1 MNLNNKYHEFYR
13 EPTDRIQLFRN
24 ISGGTLKEKEKK
36 FEKSGI
42 SIQNRFMVKKLH
54 MARCFGKNLDLTCGS
69 GFLKRV
75 AACEV
80 GGEGHL
86 DPEWI

>member
-13 EPTDRIQLFRN
+13 ELTDRTQLFIN

-42 SIQNRFMVKKLH
+42 SIPNRFMVKKCMNATLH
-54 MARCFGKNLDLTCGS
+54 IARCFGKDLDLTCRS
-69 GFLKRV
+69 GF
-75 AACEV
+75 
-80 GGEGHL
+80 
-86 DPEWI
+86 